1 MTRPEDEIVAL
12 TLLSAATAA
21 LATGFQSVHAADHGA
36 AKIAVRPGHGDQ
48 ASPGEAS
55 LP

>member
-1 MTRPEDEIVAL
+1 MTQPKDRIAAL
-12 TLLSAATAA
+12 TPLSAATAA
-21 LATGFQSVHAADHGA
+21 PASGSQTVHAADYGA

-48 ASPGEAS
+48 VRERAS